1 LALLVYQGF
10 RGLNMFITIDS
21 SNVALINELAQL
33 TYLAFKVHAPNWLPT
48 ATDAKR
54 QVLRAT
60 ETDRINRVL
69 LSPHATPIGWIGVIP
84 INHGRIWEIHPLAIA
99 PAQQGHGSGRMLVQ
113 EIERL
118 AAEHGVLGLM
128 AGTSDETGA
137 TPLYGIDLY
146 QNPFEVL
153 NKLDS
158 TENHPVVFWKKIGF
172 TIVGVVPD
180 AEGRGKPAIS
190 LAKRIG

>member
-1 LALLVYQGF
+1 
-10 RGLNMFITIDS
+10 MFITIDS
-21 SNVALINELAQL
+21 TNVALINALAHL
-33 TYLAFKVHAPNWLPT
+33 PYLAFKVHAPSWLPSEAD
-48 ATDAKR
+48 ATR

-60 ETDRINRVL
+60 EPGRINRVV
-69 LSPHATPIGWIGVIP
+69 LSPDTTPMGWIGVIP

-99 PAQQGHGSGRMLVQ
+99 PAQQGHGYGTMLVQ

-118 AAEHGVLGLM
+118 AAERGVLGLL
-128 AGTSDETGA
+128 AGTSDKTGA

-146 QNPFEVL
+146 QNPFDVL
-153 NKLDS
+153 NQLS
-158 TENHPVVFWKKIGF
+158 SVENHPVVFWTKIGF

-180 AEGRGKPAIS
+180 AEGRGKPGIS

>member
-1 LALLVYQGF
+1 
-10 RGLNMFITIDS
+10 M
-21 SNVALINELAQL
+21 ALINELAHL
-33 TYLAFKVHAPNWLPT
+33 TYLAFKAHAPNWLPSE
-48 ATDAKR
+48 TDAKR

-60 ETDRINRVL
+60 ESDRISQVL
-69 LSPHATPIGWIGVIP
+69 LSPDATPIGWIGVIP
-84 INHGRIWEIHPLAIA
+84 IHHGRIWEIHPLAVS
-99 PAQQGHGSGRMLVQ
+99 PTKQRQGYGSMLVR
-113 EIERL
+113 EVERL
-118 AAEHGVLGLM
+118 ASERGVLGLM

-146 QNPFEVL
+146 QNPFAVL
-153 NKLDS
+153 SKL
-158 TENHPVVFWKKIGF
+158 TGAEHHPVTFWRKIGF

>member
-1 LALLVYQGF
+1 
-10 RGLNMFITIDS
+10 MFITIDLT
-21 SNVALINELAQL
+21 NLAPINELAQL
-33 TYLAFKVHAPNWLPT
+33 TYLAFKVHAPSWLPSE
-48 ATDAKR
+48 ADAKR

-69 LSPHATPIGWIGVIP
+69 LSPNATPIGWIGVIP
-84 INHGRIWEIHPLAIA
+84 INHGRIWEIHPLAIS
-99 PAQQGHGSGRMLVQ
+99 PAQQGHGYGRMLVQ

-118 AAEHGVLGLM
+118 AAERGVLGLL
-128 AGTSDETGA
+128 AGTSDATGA

-146 QNPFEVL
+146 QNPFEAL
-153 NKLDS
+153 NKLNS
-158 TENHPVVFWKKIGF
+158 VKNHPVMFWQKIGF